1 MEADTVL
8 QRLKD
13 MADPSRLEGMA
24 RYGISTDGALGVSL
38 PQIRTLAK
46 LAGRDHQLA
55 LSLWDSGVHEAMIM
69 ASLVDETDKVTGAQ
83 MEKMVQEFSS
93 WDLCDQ
99 CCSNLFSYTSM
110 AWTKALDWSE
120 RDEEFQKRAG
130 FALMAALAVHDKKA
144 KDQEFLPFLTAVER
158 ESADGR
164 NYVRKAVN
172 WALRQVGKRNLH
184 LNRLSVETAERIMA
198 KGDKTSKWVAAD
210 ALKEL
215 NSEVVQQRLKNREK
229 K

>member
-1 MEADTVL
+1 
-8 QRLKD
+8 
-13 MADPSRLEGMA
+13 
-24 RYGISTDGALGVSL
+24 
-38 PQIRTLAK
+38 
-46 LAGRDHQLA
+46 
-55 LSLWDSGVHEAMIM
+55 
-69 ASLVDETDKVTGAQ
+69 
-83 MEKMVQEFSS
+83 
-93 WDLCDQ
+93 
-99 CCSNLFSYTSM
+99 
-110 AWTKALDWSE
+110 
-120 RDEEFQKRAG
+120 
-130 FALMAALAVHDKKA
+130 
-144 KDQEFLPFLTAVER
+144 VER

-215 NSEVVQQRLKNREK
+215 NSEIVQQRLKNREK